1 MKVII
6 IGSGIAGVSFAEQYR
21 KLSPDAKITLLTR
34 ENQGYYSRPLLSR
47 GFSEQD
53 IEQLIIL
60 KTFDAL
66 REKNIC
72 IINNVEVTAINRH
85 DQFISVRG
93 IDEIERLDYEKLI
106 IATGSAA
113 LIPPPFQPYKNNFFL
128 LNSLQDLIKLR
139 NFRQT
144 FLSKQKSPQWA
155 VIGGGLIGCEVA
167 SDLAVSGDKVCLF
180 HAMDRLME
188 RQLLEDDSG
197 KLLAVLQNLGMEIRL
212 NQAVKGIIKESDNVF
227 VQTENTQDS
236 FDGVIVSCGFKP
248 RITLAEQAGL
258 QTGRGILVNQYLKTS
273 DKNIYALGDVAELP
287 NGKLYAFI
295 RPIRDQARWLA
306 EYFCNPKSQSWQPP
320 EFNPEAKVHGFEADH
335 PYIF

>member
-6 IGSGIAGVSFAEQYR
+6 IGSGIAGVTFAEQYR
-21 KLSPDAKITLLTR
+21 KLSPDAKITLLTK

-53 IEQLIIL
+53 IEQFIIL
-60 KTFDAL
+60 KTFSAL
-66 REKNIC
+66 QEKNIC
-72 IINNVEVTAINRH
+72 VINDVEVTSINRH
-85 DQFISVRG
+85 DQSISVRG
-93 IDEIERLDYEKLI
+93 IDEVEKLDYEKLI
-106 IATGSAA
+106 IATGSDA

-139 NFRQT
+139 RFRQP
-144 FLSKQKSPQWA
+144 FLDKQKNPEWG

-188 RQLLEDDSG
+188 RQLLEDDSD
-197 KLLAVLQNLGMEIRL
+197 KLLKVLQNLGMEVRL
-212 NQAVKGIIKESDNVF
+212 NQTVKGIIKESDKVC
-227 VQTENTQDS
+227 VRAENTQDT

-248 RITLAEQAGL
+248 RIALAEQAGL
-258 QTGRGILVNQYLKTS
+258 QTGRGILVNQTLKTS
-273 DKNIYALGDVAELP
+273 DKNIFALGDVAELP

-295 RPIRDQARWLA
+295 RPIRDQAKWLA
-306 EYFCNPKSQSWQPP
+306 QYFCEPQSQSWHPP
-320 EFNPEAKVHGFEADH
+320 EFSPEAKVHGFEADH